1 MTHDADSPE
10 HHTDATRL
18 RAWLTSFGCG
28 AIVGFA
34 LGIAFAP
41 SRGRDTRRAVAA
53 ATRRGRERTSKLIE
67 RGRRAA
73 GRQHARMDGLVHT
86 AGDRMR
92 GIADDVA
99 KRGEAMKSAFE
110 SGRREASR

>member
-1 MTHDADSPE
+1 MTYDTDSPE

-41 SRGRDTRRAVAA
+41 SRGRDTRHAVAA
-53 ATRRGRERTSKLIE
+53 ATRRGRERASRLIE

-73 GRQHARMDGLVHT
+73 SRQHARMDDLVNT
-86 AGDRMR
+86 TGDRMR
-92 GIADDVA
+92 SIADDVA
-99 KRGEAMKSAFE
+99 MRGEAMKSAFE
-110 SGRREASR
+110 SGGREASR